1 MVATIK
7 FDGEDRLAIVFSET
21 FSYETLA
28 KTKKLLV
35 DTAEVLADQNDNGE
49 NNEAIAYLL
58 HLVNEMDGGAAQTAK
73 MMAAYFKRNQNSNE
87 NKTVMCEMQF

>member
-1 MVATIK
+1 M
-7 FDGEDRLAIVFSET
+7 
-21 FSYETLA
+21 
-28 KTKKLLV
+28 LV

>member
-28 KTKKLLV
+28 KTKKMLV
-35 DTAEVLADQNDNGE
+35 DTA
-49 NNEAIAYLL
+49 
-58 HLVNEMDGGAAQTAK
+58 
-73 MMAAYFKRNQNSNE
+73 
-87 NKTVMCEMQF
+87 